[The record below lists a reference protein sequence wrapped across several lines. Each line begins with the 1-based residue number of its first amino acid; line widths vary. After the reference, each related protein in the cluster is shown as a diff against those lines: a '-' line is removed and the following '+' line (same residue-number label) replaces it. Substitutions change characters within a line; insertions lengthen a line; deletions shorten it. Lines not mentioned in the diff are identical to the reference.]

1 MKRNFTL
8 ILIVA
13 LLISCSSK
21 KQHVIDYH
29 SERLCAGIKNISEYV
44 KNSSEIK
51 KYFIENSSGSTE
63 LKFEI
68 DTLVTEGISFPF
80 LQSEVA
86 NIVRDEEKIS
96 LEQAYRRLEIK
107 FLSKPIIKLN
117 SVCIKNSNISKPQV
131 KIEYY
136 YYPEYA
142 LLTAEIS
149 KIKYGKEYGKGYLV
163 LAKIDVS
170 GEMKILKTSFWEE

>member
-1 MKRNFTL
+1 LKRNFAL
-8 ILIVA
+8 ILFVT
-13 LLISCSSK
+13 LSISCSSK
-21 KQHVIDYH
+21 KPNVIDYH
-29 SERLCAGIKNISEYV
+29 SERLCGGIKNMSEYV

-51 KYFIENSSGSTE
+51 KYFLENSSNSTE
-63 LKFEI
+63 LNSEI

-86 NIVRDEEKIS
+86 NIIKNEEKIS
-96 LEQAYRRLEIK
+96 LEQAYKRLEIK

-117 SVCIKNSNISKPQV
+117 SVCLKQTNVGKPQV

-149 KIKYGKEYGKGYLV
+149 KIKYVNEYGNGYLI
-163 LAKIDVS
+163 LAKIDSS

>member
-1 MKRNFTL
+1 LKRKLSF
-8 ILIVA
+8 ILFVA
-13 LLISCSSK
+13 LTISCSSK
-21 KQHVIDYH
+21 KPNVIDYH
-29 SERLCAGIKNISEYV
+29 SERLCNGIKSMTEYV
-44 KNSSEIK
+44 KNSNEIK
-51 KYFIENSSGSTE
+51 KYFVENSSNSRE
-63 LKFEI
+63 LDCEI

-86 NIVRDEEKIS
+86 NIIKNEEKIS
-96 LEQAYRRLEIK
+96 LEQANRRLEIK
-107 FLSKPIIKLN
+107 FLSKPVIKLN
-117 SVCIKNSNISKPQV
+117 SVCIKNSNVSKPQV

-149 KIKYGKEYGKGYLV
+149 KIKYEKEYGKGYLV
-163 LAKIDVS
+163 LARIESS